1 MVLQACAALLLSLA
15 CRLPEFHLLRASWGR
30 PPIRFGPMRF
40 ALRRMGPKPVLTG
53 ALLAALATA
62 GGAAL
67 MPASGKTGQQA
78 SPMASVLES
87 TIASKQH
94 QLASLRRDIDN
105 AGCEFAADDASIE
118 ACRQLDGRARSLEA
132 EIDELKARAGPT
144 RRTDKDKADEPAAP
158 QVASPRAKPYA
169 YRWQTNPAV
178 TYRTLC
184 VRLCDGFYYP
194 INDRSQPDNF
204 TAEEKTCQS
213 SCAVP
218 AKLFYQP
225 APADDAA
232 ELWALTGER
241 YADLP
246 NAFRYRAEYVESCAC
261 GPKPWSEEAKAI
273 YNRRAVLAARTR
285 VERIVAA
292 GASEMA
298 RNLAETELV
307 VAKRHARSRH
317 AAAQNVEPDRAGLRL
332 FARFRALRQR
342 AALRAQDTQASNDPR
357 ERRLFLFRNRY

>member
-1 MVLQACAALLLSLA
+1 M
-15 CRLPEFHLLRASWGR
+15 
-30 PPIRFGPMRF
+30 
-40 ALRRMGPKPVLTG
+40 LTG

-67 MPASGKTGQQA
+67 MPASGKTGQQYA
-78 SPMASVLES
+78 PMASVLES

-105 AGCEFAADDASIE
+105 AGCEFAADDVSIE

-158 QVASPRAKPYA
+158 KVTSPRAKPYA

-204 TAEEKTCQS
+204 RAEEKACQS

-218 AKLFYQP
+218 ARLFYQP
-225 APADDAA
+225 APAAA
-232 ELWALTGER
+232 DLVALTGER

-246 NAFRYRAEYVESCAC
+246 NAYRYRSEYVESCAC

-292 GASEMA
+292 GTSEMA
-298 RNLAETELV
+298 RSLAEAELV
-307 VAKRHARSRH
+307 VAERPARSRN
-317 AAAQNVEPDRAGLRL
+317 AAVQNVEQDRAGLRL
-332 FARFRALRQR
+332 FARFRALRHR
-342 AALRAQDTQASNDPR
+342 ALSVAPAPR
-357 ERRLFLFRNRY
+357 TGNGPRDRRLFLFRNRY

>member
-1 MVLQACAALLLSLA
+1 M
-15 CRLPEFHLLRASWGR
+15 
-30 PPIRFGPMRF
+30 
-40 ALRRMGPKPVLTG
+40 LTG

-67 MPASGKTGQQA
+67 MPASGKTGQQYA
-78 SPMASVLES
+78 PMASVLES

-105 AGCEFAADDASIE
+105 AGCEFAADDVSIE

-158 QVASPRAKPYA
+158 KVTSPRAKPYA

-204 TAEEKTCQS
+204 RAEEKACQS

-218 AKLFYQP
+218 ARLFYQP
-225 APADDAA
+225 APAAA
-232 ELWALTGER
+232 DLVALTGER

-246 NAFRYRAEYVESCAC
+246 NAYRYRSEYVESCAC

-292 GASEMA
+292 GTSEMA
-298 RNLAETELV
+298 RSLAEAELV
-307 VAKRHARSRH
+307 VAERPARSRN
-317 AAAQNVEPDRAGLRL
+317 AAVQNVEQDRAGLRL
-332 FARFRALRQR
+332 FARFRALHHR
-342 AALRAQDTQASNDPR
+342 ALSVAPAPR
-357 ERRLFLFRNRY
+357 TGNGPRDRRLFLFRNRY

>member
-1 MVLQACAALLLSLA
+1 
-15 CRLPEFHLLRASWGR
+15 
-30 PPIRFGPMRF
+30 
-40 ALRRMGPKPVLTG
+40 
-53 ALLAALATA
+53 
-62 GGAAL
+62 
-67 MPASGKTGQQA
+67 
-78 SPMASVLES
+78 MASVLES

-118 ACRQLDGRARSLEA
+118 ACRQLDWRARSLEA

-158 QVASPRAKPYA
+158 KVTSPRAKPDA

-204 TAEEKTCQS
+204 RAEEKACQS

-246 NAFRYRAEYVESCAC
+246 NAFRYRSEYVESCAC
-261 GPKPWSEEAKAI
+261 GPRPWSDEAKAV
-273 YNRRAVLAARTR
+273 YERRAVLAARTR
-285 VERIVAA
+285 VGRLVAA
-292 GASEMA
+292 GTSEMA
-298 RNLAETELV
+298 RSLAEAELV
-307 VAKRHARSRH
+307 VAERPARSRN

-332 FARFRALRQR
+332 FARFRALRHR
-342 AALRAQDTQASNDPR
+342 ALSVAPAPQTGNGPR
-357 ERRLFLFRNRY
+357 ERRLFLFRDRY

>member
-1 MVLQACAALLLSLA
+1 
-15 CRLPEFHLLRASWGR
+15 
-30 PPIRFGPMRF
+30 MRF
-40 ALRRMGPKPVLTG
+40 ALRRIGFKPLLAG
-53 ALLAALATA
+53 ALLAGLATA

-67 MPASGKTGQQA
+67 MPASGKTGQKA
-78 SPMASVLES
+78 SPIASVLES

-118 ACRQLDGRARSLEA
+118 ACRQLEGRARSLEA

-158 QVASPRAKPYA
+158 KVTSPRAKPYA

-194 INDRSQPDNF
+194 VNDRSQPDNF
-204 TAEEKTCQS
+204 LAEEKACRS

-225 APADDAA
+225 ASADDAS

-246 NAFRYRAEYVESCAC
+246 NAFRYRSEYVESCAC
-261 GPKPWSEEAKAI
+261 GPRPWSDEAKAV
-273 YNRRAVLAARTR
+273 YERRAVLAARTR

-292 GASEMA
+292 GAGEMA

-307 VAKRHARSRH
+307 VAERPIRTRHAISRVKLDRS
-317 AAAQNVEPDRAGLRL
+317 GLGL

-342 AALRAQDTQASNDPR
+342 AALRAQDTQASNEPR

>member
-1 MVLQACAALLLSLA
+1 
-15 CRLPEFHLLRASWGR
+15 
-30 PPIRFGPMRF
+30 MRF
-40 ALRRMGPKPVLTG
+40 ALRRIGFKPLLMG
-53 ALLAALATA
+53 ALLVTLATV
-62 GGAAL
+62 GNAAL

-78 SPMASVLES
+78 SPIASVLES

-94 QLASLRRDIDN
+94 QLASLKRDIDN

-132 EIDELKARAGPT
+132 EIDELKARTGPT
-144 RRTDKDKADEPAAP
+144 RRADKDKANEPATP
-158 QVASPRAKPYA
+158 EVTSPRAKPYA

-194 INDRSQPDNF
+194 INDRSQPGNF
-204 TAEEKTCQS
+204 LAEEKACQS
-213 SCAVP
+213 SCSVP

-232 ELWALTGER
+232 ELLSLTGER

-246 NAFRYRAEYVESCAC
+246 NAFGYRSEYVESCAC
-261 GPKPWSEEAKAI
+261 GPRPWSDEAKAV
-273 YNRRAVLAARTR
+273 YERRAVLATRTR

-292 GASEMA
+292 GTSEMA
-298 RNLAETELV
+298 RNLAETERV
-307 VAKRHARSRH
+307 VAERPARSRK
-317 AAAQNVEPDRAGLRL
+317 AAAQNVAQDRAGLRL
-332 FARFRALRQR
+332 FAPFRALRQR
-342 AALRAQDTQASNDPR
+342 GAVRAQEAQASNATG